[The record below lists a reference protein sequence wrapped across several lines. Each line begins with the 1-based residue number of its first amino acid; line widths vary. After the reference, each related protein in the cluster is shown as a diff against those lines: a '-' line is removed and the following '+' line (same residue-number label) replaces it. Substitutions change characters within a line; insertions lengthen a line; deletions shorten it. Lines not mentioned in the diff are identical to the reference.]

1 MKGSG
6 EKDTLFYT
14 TDGKQE
20 GYMGTPVKKYILI
33 TLLINT
39 NSNLKEKVMR
49 IK

>member
-20 GYMGTPVKKYILI
+20 GYMGTPVKNIYW
-33 TLLINT
+33 
-39 NSNLKEKVMR
+39 
-49 IK
+49 